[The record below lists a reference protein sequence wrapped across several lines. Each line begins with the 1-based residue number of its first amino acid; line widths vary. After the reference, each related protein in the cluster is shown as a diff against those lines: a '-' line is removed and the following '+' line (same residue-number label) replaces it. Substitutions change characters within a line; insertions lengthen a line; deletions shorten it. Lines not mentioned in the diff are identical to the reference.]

1 MSTTCRNCGLSL
13 SVDDAF
19 CGNCGQA
26 APVDK
31 PTAAPAAPVWMP
43 DGKDAAAPMPAVG
56 DALASTGPP
65 ENDAQV
71 GAAETA
77 RRPRTFSRKTD
88 SVTEQGLGQGRPD
101 DAGRADYEAQ
111 GQPQYSPGHGQGA
124 GYPGQVTA
132 GYPSPSQEGASSKG
146 FVGSLF
152 DFGFTSFVTP
162 KVVRVLYPLIMI
174 LAGLGALGLA
184 ATAFSISVVVGIL
197 ALIIFAPLYF
207 LVVTAIWRIALEF
220 FVVIFRVAEDIR
232 AIRERGDFR

>member
-1 MSTTCRNCGLSL
+1 MSQQGYGQGQP
-13 SVDDAF
+13 DDS
-19 CGNCGQA
+19 GRA
-26 APVDK
+26 AP
-31 PTAAPAAPVWMP
+31 
-43 DGKDAAAPMPAVG
+43 
-56 DALASTGPP
+56 
-65 ENDAQV
+65 
-71 GAAETA
+71 
-77 RRPRTFSRKTD
+77 
-88 SVTEQGLGQGRPD
+88 
-101 DAGRADYEAQ
+101 
-111 GQPQYSPGHGQGA
+111 GQPQYGA
-124 GYPGQVTA
+124 GPAHTA
-132 GYPSPSQEGASSKG
+132 SGSAYGGMGSPSQQQLSDSKG
-146 FVGSLF
+146 FMGALF

>member
-1 MSTTCRNCGLSL
+1 M
-13 SVDDAF
+13 
-19 CGNCGQA
+19 
-26 APVDK
+26 
-31 PTAAPAAPVWMP
+31 
-43 DGKDAAAPMPAVG
+43 
-56 DALASTGPP
+56 
-65 ENDAQV
+65 
-71 GAAETA
+71 GA
-77 RRPRTFSRKTD
+77 
-88 SVTEQGLGQGRPD
+88 
-101 DAGRADYEAQ
+101 
-111 GQPQYSPGHGQGA
+111 
-124 GYPGQVTA
+124 
-132 GYPSPSQEGASSKG
+132 
-146 FVGSLF
+146 LF